1 MMTYVLGVLAGLVLG
16 ALVALINYNIMKN
29 AVKKNSDK
37 AVLLCNFSRTAVDI
51 VSLGAVFLLR
61 NALPFSFEA
70 CIVAM
75 AAIMGLGTVYFSF
88 KIAKS

>member
-1 MMTYVLGVLAGLVLG
+1 MRYVLGALAGLVLG
-16 ALVALINYNIMKN
+16 SLVSLLNYRLMKK
-29 AVKKNSDK
+29 AVSKNSNN
-37 AVLLCNFSRTAVDI
+37 AMLAGNFTRSAVDI

-61 NALPFSFEA
+61 NVLPFSFEA

-75 AAIMGLGTVYFSF
+75 AAVMGLGTVYFSF

>member
-1 MMTYVLGVLAGLVLG
+1 MTYVFGVLAGLVLG
-16 ALVALINYNIMKN
+16 ALVALLNYNIMKS

-37 AVLLCNFSRTAVDI
+37 AMLICNFSRTAVDI

-61 NALPFSFEA
+61 NVLPFSFEA
-70 CIVAM
+70 CLIAM
-75 AAIMGLGTVYFSF
+75 AAVMGLGTVYFSF

>member
-1 MMTYVLGVLAGLVLG
+1 MTYVIGALAGLVLG
-16 ALVALINYNIMKN
+16 ALVALLNYNIMKN

-37 AVLLCNFSRTAVDI
+37 AMLSCNFSRTAVDI
-51 VSLGAVFLLR
+51 ISLGAVFLMR
-61 NALPFSFEA
+61 NVLPFSFEA
-70 CIVAM
+70 CLIAM